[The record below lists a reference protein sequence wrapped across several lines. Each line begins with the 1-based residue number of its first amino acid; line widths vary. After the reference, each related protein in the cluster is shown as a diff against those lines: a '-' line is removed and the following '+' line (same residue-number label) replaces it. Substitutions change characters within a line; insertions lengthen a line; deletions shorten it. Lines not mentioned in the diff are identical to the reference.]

1 MIQNIFSEDLLVEQ
15 TAVQLIK
22 ELWGNQDTH
31 INAFGSDGERLLGR
45 QRESDVLLID
55 RLKNSLSR
63 LNPDTPDSVLVDAVK
78 ELSRGRVGQTLDSSS
93 YEIYKLLL
101 DGLNL
106 SGINTDGLNQDF
118 NVRFLDFKNPE
129 NNEFLCVTQ
138 MWVAGDLYRRRPD
151 IIIFVNGIPLIVF
164 ELKASH
170 RRVIEAF
177 NENIRDYKDTI
188 PKLFFY
194 NIGVI
199 LSNGIESKFGSFNS
213 PYEFFNEWKKI
224 DSEANS
230 PSTDLR
236 TMIFGVCD
244 KKRLLDIVE
253 NFVLHD
259 VSGGKIKKIVP
270 RYFQYYGV
278 NRAFEQ
284 VIDRKQNNGKL
295 GVFWHTQGSG
305 KSYSMVYLS
314 QKVLRKLEGKF
325 TFIIVTD
332 RKDLDRQSYKNFASV
347 GAVYEKDVH
356 ADSVL
361 HLKQLLSEDHRQV
374 FTTIQKFQEIDSVI
388 SHRDDIIV
396 MTDEAHRSQYDTFA
410 LNMRRA
416 LPKAS
421 FIGFT
426 GTPLMSNGEE
436 KTRATFGEYISEYN
450 FGDSVRDGATVPL
463 YYENRIPKLIN
474 VNSKIESEL
483 AAIMD
488 YYDLHDEDEENLE
501 LQYSTFYQIVTRDDR
516 LNTIALDV
524 VEHFLNRG
532 FLGKAMFV
540 AIDKKTAVRMYNKV
554 KNILIQKEKALVE
567 QRGNSVDQ
575 LDIKKLTEQIELIKN
590 LDTCAMVSQ
599 SQNEV
604 ADLEPYGIDMREVRA
619 RISREDLE
627 ARFKNAEDSLRIV
640 FVCAMWM
647 TGFDVPNLSTLYL
660 DKPMKNHTLMQAIAR
675 ANRVYPEKQNGIIV
689 DYVGV
694 FRNLERA
701 LSIYATTSGVS
712 TIVKPVEELVHELE
726 NQISKVEKLLSSISV
741 IISELISA
749 SPESKLLLIE
759 SFANQILIKEDIKKD
774 FLNLAT
780 KVSNAY
786 KALLPNIRANEFVEF
801 TSAVRVLA
809 TRIRTIGRPDVD
821 LEAVKRDLEDLLD
834 RSISTTEYA
843 FPEYV
848 KVRDLSTMDA
858 EKLKVFFIKLE
869 NRNAQAES
877 LKNEVQS
884 RIDEMIKKNRKR
896 EQFLTRL
903 YKLLDSYNAGNEDVD
918 ELIQGLIN
926 LARQLDEEEMR
937 ASTLGLSENELA
949 IFDLLTREN
958 LNLEETLAVKL
969 ASKELLERLKA
980 RLVPG
985 WRDFDPLRSGVKT
998 AIEGVVYPFLPTS
1011 KYSEDDCSALS
1022 REVFEYVFEKYPD
1035 ATHLLAG

>member
-45 QRESDVLLID
+45 QRESDVLLTD

-106 SGINTDGLNQDF
+106 SGINADGLNQDF

-199 LSNGIESKFGSFNS
+199 LSNGIESKFGSFSS

-396 MTDEAHRSQYDTFA
+396 MTDEAHRSQYDIFA

>member
-1 MIQNIFSEDLLVEQ
+1 MSQNTFSEDLLVEQ

-22 ELWGNQDTH
+22 ELWNDPNSH
-31 INAFGSDGERLLGR
+31 INAFGAEGERLLGR
-45 QRESDVLLID
+45 KRESDVILSE
-55 RLKNSLSR
+55 RLGRALRR
-63 LNPDTPDSVLVDAVK
+63 LNPETSDSVIAEAID
-78 ELSRGRVGQTLDSSS
+78 ELSRERASQTTDTSNF
-93 YEIYKLLL
+93 EIYKILL
-101 DGLNL
+101 DGLNVT
-106 SGINTDGLNQDF
+106 GINQDGQSEDF
-118 NVRFLDFKNPE
+118 NIRFLDFDNPE
-129 NNEFLCVTQ
+129 NNDFLCVTQ

-151 IIIFVNGIPLIVF
+151 IIVFVNGIPLILF

-177 NENIRDYKDTI
+177 NENIKDYKDTI
-188 PKLFFY
+188 PKLFLY

-199 LSNGIESKFGSFNS
+199 LSNGIESKFGSFSS

-224 DSEANS
+224 DNESNQ
-230 PSTDLR
+230 PSSDLR
-236 TMIFGVCD
+236 TIVFGICD
-244 KKRLLDIVE
+244 KSRLIDIVE

-259 VSGGKIKKIVP
+259 ISGGKIKKIVP

-284 VIDRKQNNGKL
+284 VIKRKQNMGKL

-356 ADSVL
+356 ADSVA
-361 HLKQLLSEDHRQV
+361 HLKQLLGEDHRQV
-374 FTTIQKFQEIDSVI
+374 FTTIQKFQNIESVV
-388 SHRDDIIV
+388 SSRDDIIV

-410 LNMRRA
+410 LNMRQA
-416 LPKAS
+416 LPNAS

-426 GTPLMSNGEE
+426 GTPLMADGEE
-436 KTRATFGEYISEYN
+436 KTRETFGEYISEYN

-463 YYENRIPKLIN
+463 YYENRIPKLTN
-474 VNSKIESEL
+474 VNNNIESEL
-483 AAIMD
+483 ASIMD

-501 LQYSTFYQIVTRDDR
+501 LQYSTFYQLVTRDDR
-516 LNTIALDV
+516 LNAIALDV
-524 VEHFLNRG
+524 VDHFLNRG
-532 FLGKAMFV
+532 FSGKAMFV
-540 AIDKKTAVRMYNKV
+540 AIDKKTAVRMYYKV
-554 KNILIQKEKALVE
+554 KNILSDRENELKL
-567 QRGNSVDQ
+567 QRANCSDE
-575 LDIKKLTEQIELIKN
+575 LEIKKLEQKIEFISD

-604 ADLEPYGIDMREVRA
+604 ADLAPYGIDMREVRG
-619 RISREDLE
+619 RILHEDLE
-627 ARFKNAEDSLRIV
+627 TRFKNSEDNLRIV

-675 ANRVYPEKQNGIIV
+675 ANRIYPEKQNGIIV

-701 LSIYATTSGVS
+701 LSIYATSSGVS
-712 TIVKPVEELVHELE
+712 TIIKPVEELVEELQRAIT
-726 NQISKVEKLLSSISV
+726 NIRKLLISLKLE
-741 IISELISA
+741 IADLLSA
-749 SPESKLLLIE
+749 NSESKLLLIE
-759 SFANQILIKEDIKKD
+759 SFVNQILMSDDVKKD
-774 FLNLAT
+774 FLNLAG

-786 KALLPNIRANEFVEF
+786 KALLPNAKANEFVEIA
-801 TSAVRVLA
+801 SAVRVLA
-809 TRIRTIGRPDVD
+809 IRIRAIGRPDVD
-821 LEAVKRDLEDLLD
+821 LELVKRDLEDLLD

-843 FPEYV
+843 FPEYA
-848 KVRDLSTMDA
+848 KIRDISKMDA
-858 EKLKVFFIKLE
+858 EKLKTFFAELE
-869 NRNAQAES
+869 NKNAQAES

-884 RIDEMIKKNRKR
+884 RIEDMVRKNRKR

-903 YKLLDSYNAGNEDVD
+903 YKLLDSYNSGNEDIE
-918 ELIQGLIN
+918 ELIEGLIK
-926 LARQLDEEEMR
+926 LAQQLDQEELR
-937 ASTLGLSENELA
+937 AATLGLSEYELA
-949 IFDLLTREN
+949 IFDLLIRDN
-958 LNLEETLAVKL
+958 LNDEEKFAVKT
-969 ASKELLERLKA
+969 ASKELLERLKD

-998 AIEGVVYPFLPTS
+998 TIEGVVYPFLPTS
-1011 KYSEDDCSALS
+1011 KYSEEDCNVLS
-1022 REVFEYVFEKYPD
+1022 REVFEYIFERYPD
-1035 ATHLLAG
+1035 SSQLLVG

>member
-1 MIQNIFSEDLLVEQ
+1 MTQNTFSEDLLVEQ

-22 ELWGNQDTH
+22 ELWNDPNAH
-31 INAFGSDGERLLGR
+31 INAFGAEGERLLGR
-45 QRESDVLLID
+45 HRESDVILSD
-55 RLKNSLSR
+55 RLERALRR
-63 LNPDTPDSVLVDAVK
+63 LNPEVPELAISEAIE
-78 ELSRGRVGQTLDSSS
+78 ELSRERVSQTIDTSNF
-93 YEIYKLLL
+93 EIYKILL
-101 DGLNL
+101 DGLN
-106 SGINTDGLNQDF
+106 ITGLNQDGLNEDF
-118 NVRFLDFKNPE
+118 HIRFLDFDNPE
-129 NNEFLCVTQ
+129 NNDFLCVTQ

-151 IIIFVNGIPLIVF
+151 IIIFVNGIPLLLF

-177 NENIRDYKDTI
+177 NENIKDYKDTI
-188 PKLFFY
+188 PKLFLY

-199 LSNGIESKFGSFNS
+199 LSNGIESKFGSFSS

-224 DSEANS
+224 DNEKNQPLS
-230 PSTDLR
+230 DLR
-236 TMIFGVCD
+236 TIVFGICD
-244 KKRLLDIVE
+244 KSRLLDIVE

-284 VIDRKQNNGKL
+284 VIHRKENRGKL

-356 ADSVL
+356 ADSVA
-361 HLKQLLSEDHRQV
+361 HLKQLLGEDHRQV
-374 FTTIQKFQEIDSVI
+374 FTTIQKFQNIESVI
-388 SHRDDIIV
+388 SAREDIIV

-410 LNMRRA
+410 LNMRQA
-416 LPKAS
+416 LPNAS

-426 GTPLMSNGEE
+426 GTPLMADGEE
-436 KTRATFGEYISEYN
+436 KTRETFGEYISEYN

-463 YYENRIPKLIN
+463 YYENRIPKLTN
-474 VNSKIESEL
+474 VNSNIESDL
-483 AAIMD
+483 AEIMD
-488 YYDLHDEDEENLE
+488 YYDLHDQDEENLE
-501 LQYSTFYQIVTRDDR
+501 LQYSTFYQLVTRDDR
-516 LNTIALDV
+516 LNAIALDV

-532 FLGKAMFV
+532 FSGKAMFV
-540 AIDKKTAVRMYNKV
+540 AIDKKTAVRMYFKV
-554 KNILIQKEKALVE
+554 KRILEEREKSL
-567 QRGNSVDQ
+567 RDQ
-575 LDIKKLTEQIELIKN
+575 LANCSDDLEIKKLEQKIELISN

-604 ADLEPYGIDMREVRA
+604 ADLAPYGIDMREVRS
-619 RISREDLE
+619 RILHEDLE
-627 ARFKNAEDSLRIV
+627 TRFKNTEDNLRIV

-675 ANRVYPEKQNGIIV
+675 ANRIYPEKQNGIIV

-712 TIVKPVEELVHELE
+712 TIIKPVEELVEELKKAIA
-726 NQISKVEKLLSSISV
+726 NIEKLLSTQQLE
-741 IISELISA
+741 ISELLSA
-749 SPESKLLLIE
+749 NPESKLLLIE
-759 SFANQILIKEDIKKD
+759 SFANRILVNEDVKKD
-774 FLNLAT
+774 FLNLAG

-786 KALLPNIRANEFVEF
+786 KALLPNAKANDFVE
-801 TSAVRVLA
+801 TASAVRVLA
-809 TRIRTIGRPDVD
+809 IRIRAIGRPDVD

-843 FPEYV
+843 FPEYT
-848 KVRDLSTMDA
+848 KIRDLSKMDA
-858 EKLKVFFIKLE
+858 EKLKTFFAKLE
-869 NRNAQAES
+869 NKNAQAES

-884 RIDEMIKKNRKR
+884 RIEEMVRKNRKR

-918 ELIQGLIN
+918 ELIEGLIN
-926 LARQLDEEEMR
+926 LARQLDQEELR
-937 ASTLGLSENELA
+937 AATLGLSENELA
-949 IFDLLTREN
+949 IFDLLIRDN
-958 LNLEETLAVKL
+958 LNEEENRAVQT
-969 ASKELLERLKA
+969 ASKELLERLKD

-998 AIEGVVYPFLPTS
+998 TIEGVVYPFLPTS
-1011 KYSEDDCSALS
+1011 KYSEEDCNVLS
-1022 REVFEYVFEKYPD
+1022 REVFEYIFEKYPD
-1035 ATHLLAG
+1035 ASQLLAG

>member
-45 QRESDVLLID
+45 QRESDVLLTD

-106 SGINTDGLNQDF
+106 SGINADGLNQDF

-199 LSNGIESKFGSFNS
+199 LSNGIESKFGSFSS

-361 HLKQLLSEDHRQV
+361 HLKQLPSQH
-374 FTTIQKFQEIDSVI
+374 IQLKFSKHQ
-388 SHRDDIIV
+388 
-396 MTDEAHRSQYDTFA
+396 
-410 LNMRRA
+410 
-416 LPKAS
+416 K
-421 FIGFT
+421 
-426 GTPLMSNGEE
+426 
-436 KTRATFGEYISEYN
+436 
-450 FGDSVRDGATVPL
+450 
-463 YYENRIPKLIN
+463 
-474 VNSKIESEL
+474 NSL
-483 AAIMD
+483 F
-488 YYDLHDEDEENLE
+488 H
-501 LQYSTFYQIVTRDDR
+501 
-516 LNTIALDV
+516 
-524 VEHFLNRG
+524 
-532 FLGKAMFV
+532 
-540 AIDKKTAVRMYNKV
+540 
-554 KNILIQKEKALVE
+554 LIQLFP
-567 QRGNSVDQ
+567 
-575 LDIKKLTEQIELIKN
+575 I
-590 LDTCAMVSQ
+590 
-599 SQNEV
+599 
-604 ADLEPYGIDMREVRA
+604 
-619 RISREDLE
+619 
-627 ARFKNAEDSLRIV
+627 
-640 FVCAMWM
+640 
-647 TGFDVPNLSTLYL
+647 
-660 DKPMKNHTLMQAIAR
+660 
-675 ANRVYPEKQNGIIV
+675 
-689 DYVGV
+689 
-694 FRNLERA
+694 
-701 LSIYATTSGVS
+701 TS
-712 TIVKPVEELVHELE
+712 
-726 NQISKVEKLLSSISV
+726 
-741 IISELISA
+741 
-749 SPESKLLLIE
+749 
-759 SFANQILIKEDIKKD
+759 F
-774 FLNLAT
+774 
-780 KVSNAY
+780 
-786 KALLPNIRANEFVEF
+786 
-801 TSAVRVLA
+801 
-809 TRIRTIGRPDVD
+809 
-821 LEAVKRDLEDLLD
+821 
-834 RSISTTEYA
+834 
-843 FPEYV
+843 
-848 KVRDLSTMDA
+848 
-858 EKLKVFFIKLE
+858 
-869 NRNAQAES
+869 
-877 LKNEVQS
+877 
-884 RIDEMIKKNRKR
+884 
-896 EQFLTRL
+896 
-903 YKLLDSYNAGNEDVD
+903 
-918 ELIQGLIN
+918 
-926 LARQLDEEEMR
+926 
-937 ASTLGLSENELA
+937 
-949 IFDLLTREN
+949 
-958 LNLEETLAVKL
+958 
-969 ASKELLERLKA
+969 
-980 RLVPG
+980 
-985 WRDFDPLRSGVKT
+985 
-998 AIEGVVYPFLPTS
+998 
-1011 KYSEDDCSALS
+1011 
-1022 REVFEYVFEKYPD
+1022 
-1035 ATHLLAG
+1035 

>member
-1 MIQNIFSEDLLVEQ
+1 MIQNTFSEDLLVEQ

-22 ELWGNQDTH
+22 ELWNNQDAH
-31 INAFGSDGERLLGR
+31 INAFGSEGEKLLGR
-45 QRESDVLLID
+45 QRESDVLLVD
-55 RLKNSLSR
+55 RLRTALTR
-63 LNPDTPDSVLVDAVK
+63 INPEIPDSVLDDAVK
-78 ELSRGRVGQTLDSSS
+78 ELSRERVSQTLDAGNF
-93 YEIYKLLL
+93 EIYKIFL

-106 SGINTDGLNQDF
+106 TGINADGLSEDF
-118 NVRFLDFKNPE
+118 HIRFLDFDHPE
-129 NNEFLCVTQ
+129 NNDFLCVTQ
-138 MWVAGDLYRRRPD
+138 MWIAGDLYRRRPD

-170 RRVIEAF
+170 RRVVEAF

-188 PKLFFY
+188 PKLFLY

-199 LSNGIESKFGSFNS
+199 LSNGVESKFGSFS
-213 PYEFFNEWKKI
+213 SSYEFYNEWKKI
-224 DSEANS
+224 DSESDSA
-230 PSTDLR
+230 STDLR
-236 TMIFGVCD
+236 TIIFGLCD
-244 KKRLLDIVE
+244 KRRLLDIVE

-278 NRAFEQ
+278 NRAFDQ
-284 VIDRKQNNGKL
+284 VINRKENNGKL

-361 HLKQLLSEDHRQV
+361 HLKQLLTEDHRQV
-374 FTTIQKFQEIDSVI
+374 FTTIQKFRDIDNVV
-388 SHRDDIIV
+388 SHRDDVIV

-410 LNMRRA
+410 LNMRKA
-416 LPKAS
+416 LPNAS

-426 GTPLMSNGEE
+426 GTPLMSDGEE
-436 KTRATFGEYISEYN
+436 KTRETFGEYISEYN

-463 YYENRIPKLIN
+463 YYENRIPKLLN
-474 VNSKIESEL
+474 VNSNLESDLSE
-483 AAIMD
+483 IMD

-501 LQYSTFYQIVTRDDR
+501 LQYSTFYQIITRDDR
-516 LNTIALDV
+516 LNAIALDLV
-524 VEHFLNRG
+524 DHFLNRG

-540 AIDKKTAVRMYNKV
+540 AIDKKTAVRMYYKV
-554 KNILIQKEKALVE
+554 REILSQKEKTLT
-567 QRGNSVDQ
+567 DQ
-575 LDIKKLTEQIELIKN
+575 LDKSTDAFETTRLRENIEYIKN

-599 SQNEV
+599 SQNEI
-604 ADLEPYGIDMREVRA
+604 ADLEPYGIDMREVRS
-619 RISREDLE
+619 RILHEDLE
-627 ARFKNAEDSLRIV
+627 TRFKNTEDNLRLV

-675 ANRVYPEKQNGIIV
+675 ANRVYPEKQNGVIV

-694 FRNLERA
+694 FRNLEKA

-712 TIVKPVEELVHELE
+712 AIVKPIDELIKEL
-726 NQISKVEKLLSSISV
+726 QTQVVKVEKLLLGLDLV
-741 IISELISA
+741 ISELIVA
-749 SPESKLLLIE
+749 KPESKLLLLE
-759 SFANQILIKEDIKKD
+759 TFANKILENEDVKKD
-774 FLNLAT
+774 FLNLSS

-786 KALLPNIRANEFVEF
+786 KAILPNVRANEFIEF
-801 TSAVRVLA
+801 ASAVRALA
-809 TRIRTIGRPDVD
+809 NRIRAIGRPDID
-821 LEAVKRDLEDLLD
+821 LEAVKRDLEELLD

-848 KVRDLSTMDA
+848 KVRDLSAMDA
-858 EKLKVFFIKLE
+858 EKLKDFFAKLE
-869 NRNAQAES
+869 NKNAQAES
-877 LKNEVQS
+877 LKSEIQG
-884 RIDEMIKKNRKR
+884 RIDELLKKNRKR

-903 YKLLDSYNAGNEDVD
+903 YKLIDSYNAGNEDVD

-926 LARQLDEEEMR
+926 LARQLDEEESR
-937 ASTLGLSENELA
+937 AASLGLSENELA

-958 LNLEETLAVKL
+958 LNPDETLAVKS
-969 ASKELLERLKA
+969 ASKELLERLKE

-998 AIEGVVYPFLPTS
+998 TIEAVVYPFLPTA
-1011 KYSEDDCSALS
+1011 KYSEEDCNILS

-1035 ATHLLAG
+1035 ASQLLAG